1 MRKVVLVTGS
11 SKGIGA
17 ACIKK
22 FASNNYDVVITYK
35 DDLDSAKLVE
45 EEISKY
51 GVKSLIV
58 KCDLA
63 SEEDINNLIE
73 SVINVYGTIDVLVN
87 NVGVEESSDFF
98 DKSKESFDRI
108 FNVNVTGTF
117 LLTKKVVEVMMKNKT
132 GKIINISSNNSTI
145 AGDINTLEYDMSKAS
160 INVLTKD
167 LAKFLA
173 PHINVN
179 AVLPGWVLTEKV
191 DRLNKSLDGKL
202 VEEESKNI
210 LLGRFASPEEIANV
224 VYFLAS
230 DEAKYINGELITVDG
245 GYKI

>member
-35 DDLDSAKLVE
+35 DDLDGAKLVE

-98 DKSKESFDRI
+98 DKSKESFDII

-117 LLTKKVVEVMMKNKT
+117 LLTKKVV
-132 GKIINISSNNSTI
+132 
-145 AGDINTLEYDMSKAS
+145 
-160 INVLTKD
+160 
-167 LAKFLA
+167 
-173 PHINVN
+173 
-179 AVLPGWVLTEKV
+179 
-191 DRLNKSLDGKL
+191 
-202 VEEESKNI
+202 
-210 LLGRFASPEEIANV
+210 
-224 VYFLAS
+224 
-230 DEAKYINGELITVDG
+230 
-245 GYKI
+245 